1 MDLDDADRQQLAAI
15 ERELHDSDPRLAR
28 RLSRLGVN
36 RPTTGPSAASL
47 CASLILMV
55 LDRELFIA
63 ALSGD
68 HLVLLF
74 VAILAFPAVLAPI
87 ARSVRRAP
95 S

>member
-15 ERELHDSDPRLAR
+15 ERDLHDSDPRLAR

-36 RPTTGPSAASL
+36 RTAGPSVASL
-47 CASLILMV
+47 CTSLILMV

>member
-1 MDLDDADRQQLAAI
+1 
-15 ERELHDSDPRLAR
+15 
-28 RLSRLGVN
+28 V
-36 RPTTGPSAASL
+36 ASL

-74 VAILAFPAVLAPI
+74 VAIPAFPAVLAPI